1 MWVSPEARGTQVAQL
16 LVSAVV
22 DAVKA
27 AQADRIRL
35 WVGADNARARA
46 FYTRSDLLHRLV
58 SVGRPLR
65 SLCTPHHEAPH
76 DDPEHEER

>member
-27 AQADRIRL
+27 AQADRISL
-35 WVGADNARARA
+35 WVGADNARAV
-46 FYTRSDLLHRLV
+46 YTRSVFTPTGERWTSPAV
-58 SVGRPLR
+58 SVHASR
-65 SLCTPHHEAPH
+65 
-76 DDPEHEER
+76 